1 MRPRDLASLAGEGS
15 IFGGSATEKLE
26 RLRAEIEPLSCKY
39 DVVVAN
45 PPYMGAKNMNAWLS
59 GWVKKHYPDVK
70 GDLFSCFMVRNSGM
84 GSGHAQMGFMT
95 PYVWMFIGTY
105 EKLRRFVIEQ
115 NTITSLIQLEYSGF
129 AGATVPICTFTL
141 QKGKVK
147 GYRGGYIRLSDFPG
161 ADQQAPRALEALAN
175 PDCGWFYRADA
186 DGFGAIPGSPIAYW
200 ASRPTIASFDNPL
213 LGEIIPVKKGLDTGD
228 NGTFLRCWHEVP
240 FSEIGFGNKT
250 SQSFISSCARWAPH
264 DKGGEFRRWYGNTE
278 WIIDWA
284 HGGAALKASSA
295 NLRSQQY
302 YFHDAIT
309 WSSISSGLC
318 SFRSSDYGA
327 ISNTAGS
334 SMYPLANRLLYLGLM
349 NSSVVQLLLSFLA
362 PTLNYSAG
370 PISQIPKANWIKA
383 EAIQNLVE
391 DSIAQTKD
399 DWDAFEISWGF
410 ISHPLV

>member
-1 MRPRDLASLAGEGS
+1 M
-15 IFGGSATEKLE
+15 
-26 RLRAEIEPLSCKY
+26 
-39 DVVVAN
+39 
-45 PPYMGAKNMNAWLS
+45 
-59 GWVKKHYPDVK
+59 
-70 GDLFSCFMVRNSGM
+70 
-84 GSGHAQMGFMT
+84 
-95 PYVWMFIGTY
+95 
-105 EKLRRFVIEQ
+105 
-115 NTITSLIQLEYSGF
+115 
-129 AGATVPICTFTL
+129 
-141 QKGKVK
+141 
-147 GYRGGYIRLSDFPG
+147 
-161 ADQQAPRALEALAN
+161 EALAN

-186 DGFGAIPGSPIAYW
+186 DGFGTIPGSPIAYW

-228 NGTFLRCWHEVP
+228 NDTFLRCWHEVP